1 MIANNHIHVLIC
13 REFITG
19 SYSNGILLILRLAT
33 TGRQANTIEPRCM
46 YDDLE
51 LQQQNKNESMVSL
64 VSRRYMRVANGSLV
78 VCHYG
83 ASFPPR

>member
-1 MIANNHIHVLIC
+1 MVANNHTHVLIC

-19 SYSNGILLILRLAT
+19 SYSNGILIILGLAT

-51 LQQQNKNESMVSL
+51 LQQQNKNKRVYGQFSIETIHE
-64 VSRRYMRVANGSLV
+64 RRKQRI
-78 VCHYG
+78 
-83 ASFPPR
+83 